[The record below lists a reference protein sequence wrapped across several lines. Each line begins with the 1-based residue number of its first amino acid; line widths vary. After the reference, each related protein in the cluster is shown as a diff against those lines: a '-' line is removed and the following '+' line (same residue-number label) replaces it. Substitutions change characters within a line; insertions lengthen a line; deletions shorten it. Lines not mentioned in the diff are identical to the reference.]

1 MKYYHVRQLESI
13 LAAVRAGEPVDGK
26 LLSAAELA
34 VQRELEIKAK
44 AAERSR
50 EFFATAIYRQI

>member
-1 MKYYHVRQLESI
+1 MKYRDVRGLATILEAI
-13 LAAVRAGEPVDGK
+13 RAGEPVPDK
-26 LLSAAELA
+26 TLRAAELA

-50 EFFATAIYRQI
+50 EFFATAIYRQL

>member
-1 MKYYHVRQLESI
+1 MRYREVRQIETI
-13 LAAVRAGEPVDGK
+13 LAAVRAGEPVPDK
-26 LLSAAELA
+26 TLRAAELA